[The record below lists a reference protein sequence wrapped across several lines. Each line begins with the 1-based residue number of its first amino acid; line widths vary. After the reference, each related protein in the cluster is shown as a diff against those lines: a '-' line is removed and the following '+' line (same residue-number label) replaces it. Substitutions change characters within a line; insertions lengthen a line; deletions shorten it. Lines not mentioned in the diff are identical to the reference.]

1 MDFTAIVDELR
12 SASLFDL
19 FRLSAAISQLLDDPG
34 RIAQVKAQLAP
45 GMKITFFSTT
55 TNRLEAAT
63 VLELRRTQLLVRLES
78 DGAQWL
84 IHFGSANIANAD
96 ADLRSSPR
104 QTVMDRSQLKVGD
117 AVGYTAQSGMPCF
130 GVVIR
135 LNQKTAS
142 VRLTDGETWRVGYAH
157 LFPVIEAETGA
168 GHGTPG
174 RVTIDADVCENP
186 LRNGG

>member
-1 MDFTAIVDELR
+1 MDFTAIVNELR

-19 FRLSAAISQLLDDPG
+19 FRLSAAISQLLDDPA

-78 DGAQWL
+78 DGARWL
-84 IHFGSANIANAD
+84 IHFGSVNVENVD

-104 QTVMDRSQLKVGD
+104 QTGLDRSRLKVGD
-117 AVGYTAQSGMPCF
+117 AVGYTAQSGQACF

-135 LNQKTAS
+135 LNQKTAT
-142 VRLTDGETWRVGYAH
+142 VRLTDGAIWRVGYEH
-157 LFPVIEAETGA
+157 LFPVIHGEVSAAPRELGA
-168 GHGTPG
+168 
-174 RVTIDADVCENP
+174 VTIDAEV
-186 LRNGG
+186 